1 MADKTW
7 FSSLSDDVNLASDA
21 IAKDSD
27 WYIQE
32 YVYLGTGDAVYDNS
46 VAGAETF
53 TPTVSPAWTVDGLIS
68 TVGIN
73 FQIIDDANQV
83 ASTIVTDNAA
93 TSLTIDASALL
104 RDVDGS
110 TAATLTNGNSY
121 KIRVLTP
128 SAQYAYGPYFGYVE
142 GGNLT
147 ITDEYMKFMNGMPKR
162 LKFKDLSG
170 RTAVLTGGNVDVAN
184 EDVLATILGAETY
197 GSQTGQVSMVLGSTP
212 DSTKT
217 FRVTLKTADR
227 TGNLMQIICR
237 QVQFESTGEILG
249 AAESG
254 HKMINFQG
262 DLISDGFYPTDADL
276 VQITRAD

>member
-7 FSSLSDDVNLASDA
+7 FTSLADDVNLASDA

-32 YVYLGTGDAVYDNS
+32 YVYLGTGDAVYDL
-46 VAGAETF
+46 AGGTF
-53 TPTVSPAWTVDGLIS
+53 TPATSPAWTVDGLIS
-68 TVGIN
+68 TVGVN
-73 FQIIDDANQV
+73 FQLIDDNGKV
-83 ASTIVTDNAA
+83 ASTIVTDNDA
-93 TSLTIDASALL
+93 TSLTIVPANLL
-104 RDVDGS
+104 LEEDGT
-110 TAATLTNGNSY
+110 TAATLTDTASY

-128 SAQYAYGPYFGYVE
+128 STQYAYGPYFGYVE
-142 GGNLT
+142 GGNIS

-162 LKFKDLSG
+162 LKFKDLST

-217 FRVTLKTADR
+217 FRVTLKTSDR
-227 TGNLMQIICR
+227 AGNLMQIICR

-249 AAESG
+249 SAESG

-276 VQITRAD
+276 VQITRAT